1 MYANYIDI
9 FMELSILVKYIMVNL
24 DSLISNLSVFRQ
36 NTPFV
41 LGE

>member
-1 MYANYIDI
+1 MG
-9 FMELSILVKYIMVNL
+9 LSILVKCIMVNL
-24 DSLISNLSVFRQ
+24 DCLIPNLSVFRQ